1 MTLLRESQ
9 RRLNITFWEV
19 INTKEDEE
27 LEKIKE
33 KKMTEMKKSYQK
45 QGVVK
50 LTSSSFEDFLKT
62 DMPVLVDFWADWC
75 MPCRMMAPVMEQ
87 LAEEFAGKALFGKVN
102 VDENPDVA
110 SRFGIMSIPHFLVF
124 KNGTL
129 AEKVVGAVGRDPLVN
144 TIKKYL

>member
-1 MTLLRESQ
+1 MTLPPENQGRPNSP
-9 RRLNITFWEV
+9 FWEV
-19 INTKEDEE
+19 INTKEDKE

-33 KKMTEMKKSYQK
+33 KKMAEMKKSQQK
-45 QGVVK
+45 QGIVK
-50 LTSSSFEDFLKT
+50 LTSSSFNDFLKT

-110 SRFGIMSIPHFLVF
+110 SRYRIMSIPHFLIF
-124 KNGTL
+124 KNGTI
-129 AEKVVGAVGRDPLVN
+129 AEKVVGAVGHDPIAN
-144 TIKKYL
+144 TIKKHL

>member
-27 LEKIKE
+27 LDKIKE
-33 KKMTEMKKSYQK
+33 KKMAEMKKSYQK

>member
-27 LEKIKE
+27 LDKIKE
-33 KKMTEMKKSYQK
+33 KKMAEMKKSYQK

-129 AEKVVGAVGRDPLVN
+129 TEKVVGAVGHDPLVN

>member
-9 RRLNITFWEV
+9 RRRNITFWEV

-27 LEKIKE
+27 LDKIKE
-33 KKMTEMKKSYQK
+33 KKMAEMKKSYQK